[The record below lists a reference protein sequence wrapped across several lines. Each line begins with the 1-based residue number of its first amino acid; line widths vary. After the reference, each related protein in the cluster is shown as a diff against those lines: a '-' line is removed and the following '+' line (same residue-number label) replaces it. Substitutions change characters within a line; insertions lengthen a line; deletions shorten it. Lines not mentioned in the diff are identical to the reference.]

1 MADGSGKQIFPDSA
15 WYEGQFKDDSFHGKG
30 VYQSASGSN
39 YNGEYHFGAKHGKGV
54 RLFHLVRVV
63 DLVQDTPLL

>member
-1 MADGSGKQIFPDSA
+1 MADGQGKQVFPDNAS
-15 WYEGQFKDDSFHGKG
+15 YEGQFKDDSFHGKG

-54 RLFHLVRVV
+54 RLQCLR
-63 DLVQDTPLL
+63 LLTN